1 MENLVGINRGYTL
14 IELLVV
20 MMIIG
25 ILTAIAFP
33 AYNSYVRTANRSDAH
48 ITIQNVAVLQER
60 WMAQFNRYTDNVT
73 DLLGSGVTSSAEGHY
88 TLKVVHSQ
96 LANGADCAAAATPA
110 SPNRR
115 QYTIIATPLSTSQNA
130 DPECTC
136 IFMTNVGFRGS
147 TGSRTDPADCW

>member
-1 MENLVGINRGYTL
+1 MEKPVKKNSGYTL

-33 AYNSYVRTANRSDAH
+33 AYNSYVRISNRSDAH

-60 WMAQFNRYTDNVT
+60 WMAQFNSYTDNVSN
-73 DLLGSGVTSSAEGHY
+73 LISGTTSTEQHY
-88 TLKVVHSQ
+88 TIKVVYDQ
-96 LANGADCAAAATPA
+96 LANGADCAAATSPS
-110 SPNRR
+110 SPNQR
-115 QYTIIATPLSTSQNA
+115 QYTVIATPLSTSQQA
-130 DPECTC
+130 DGECTC

-147 TGSRTDPADCW
+147 SGTRTDSADCW

>member
-1 MENLVGINRGYTL
+1 MNRGYTL

-33 AYNSYVRTANRSDAH
+33 AYNSYVRTASRSDAH

-60 WMAQFNRYTDNVT
+60 WMAQFNRYTDSVS
-73 DLLGSGVTSSAEGHY
+73 DLLGAGATSSAESHY
-88 TLKVVHSQ
+88 TIKIVHSQ
-96 LANGADCAAAATPA
+96 LDSGDDCAAATTPA

-115 QYTIIATPLSTSQNA
+115 QYTIIATPLSTSQQA
-130 DPECTC
+130 DADCTC
-136 IFMTNVGFRGS
+136 IFMTDVGFRGS
-147 TGSRTDPADCW
+147 SGARTDPADCW

>member
-1 MENLVGINRGYTL
+1 MKKNKGYTL

-33 AYNSYVRTANRSDAH
+33 AYNSYVRIANRSDAH
-48 ITIQNVAVLQER
+48 ITIQNVAALQER
-60 WMAQFNRYTDNVT
+60 WMVQFNQYTDNVSN
-73 DLLGSGVTSSAEGHY
+73 LLGGTSSAEDHY
-88 TLKVVHSQ
+88 TIKIVHSQ
-96 LANGADCAAAATPA
+96 LTNGADCDAASSPAT

-115 QYTIIATPLSTSQNA
+115 QYTIIATPLSTSQKA

-136 IFMTNVGFRGS
+136 IFMTDVGFRGS
-147 TGSRTDPADCW
+147 SGSRTDAADCW